1 MLTVWFLKKL
11 FAHKSVYLTQKLCNS
26 CFNCSWLHN
35 PEGISPWKQ
44 PKLIQRNKAFKLVV
58 PTVLNLCHSAT
69 EGAYLSQKEVWKGN
83 SALLTAFIP
92 KPTSGPKAVS
102 TQVYLRCDHHEETE
116 LVSFQACIWLCL
128 LRQHPGAI
136 TCCRHSLQA
145 QSEQMEE
152 CQVSQA

>member
-1 MLTVWFLKKL
+1 MKAAQTYSKEQGFQAGGPYCPQPLPFSNRRCP
-11 FAHKSVYLTQKLCNS
+11 SV
-26 CFNCSWLHN
+26 
-35 PEGISPWKQ
+35 
-44 PKLIQRNKAFKLVV
+44 
-58 PTVLNLCHSAT
+58 T
-69 EGAYLSQKEVWKGN
+69 ERG
-83 SALLTAFIP
+83 LLTAFIP

-102 TQVYLRCDHHEETE
+102 TQVYLRCEHHEETE